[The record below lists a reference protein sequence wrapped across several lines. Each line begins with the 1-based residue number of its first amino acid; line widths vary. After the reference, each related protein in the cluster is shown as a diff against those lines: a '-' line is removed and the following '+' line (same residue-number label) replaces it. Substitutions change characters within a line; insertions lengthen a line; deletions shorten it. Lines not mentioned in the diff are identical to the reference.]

1 MKKTGFLLLFFLL
14 IGIFLFREGKLTNL
28 EPTLTKNQNKFLLSN
43 PNWIIINK
51 TSKHTYELTSSQ
63 ASMNFSN
70 EEFIIKKPSVKTLL
84 ENKIENSIS
93 SDEAKLELDKKKL
106 ILRKKVHLQL
116 PQTNG
121 TIHLFTELLNLDL
134 RNNLVFTNY
143 EVELRSEDFGLI
155 GESLELKENLK
166 GEALITFKGVNL
178 NRKEKNGNEKFG
190 SADAVFLKEGSNILI
205 LQGSAKLKLE
215 SMNMIADEIKY
226 NYKTRVIINSKN
238 STLFG
243 RS

>member
-1 MKKTGFLLLFFLL
+1 VKRTGFLLLSFLL
-14 IGIFLFREGKLTNL
+14 IGIFLFREGRFTNL
-28 EPTLTKNQNKFLLSN
+28 DPTLTINQNKFLLSN
-43 PNWIIINK
+43 PNWVITNK
-51 TSKHTYELTSSQ
+51 TSKHTYKLTSSQ
-63 ASMNFSN
+63 ASVNFSN
-70 EEFIIKKPSVKTLL
+70 EKFIIKKASVKTLL

-93 SDEAKLELDKKKL
+93 SDEANLELDKKKL
-106 ILRKKVHLQL
+106 VLKKKVHLQL

-134 RNNLVFTNY
+134 KNNLVFTNY
-143 EVELRSEDFGLI
+143 EVELRSEDFGLK

-178 NRKEKNGNEKFG
+178 NRKEKNEYEEFG

-243 RS
+243 KS

>member
-1 MKKTGFLLLFFLL
+1 MKKTGFLLLSFLL
-14 IGIFLFREGKLTNL
+14 IGIFLFREGMFTNL
-28 EPTLTKNQNKFLLSN
+28 DPTLTINQNKFLLSN
-43 PNWIIINK
+43 PNWVITNK

-63 ASMNFSN
+63 ASVNFSN
-70 EEFIIKKPSVKTLL
+70 EKFIIKKPFLNTLL

-93 SDEAKLELDKKKL
+93 SDEANLELDKKKL
-106 ILRKKVHLQL
+106 VLKKKVHLQL

-121 TIHLFTELLNLDL
+121 NIHLFTELLNLDL

-143 EVELRSEDFGLI
+143 EVELKSEDFGLI

-166 GEALITFKGVNL
+166 GETLITFKGVNL
-178 NRKEKNGNEKFG
+178 IRKEKNGYEKFG

-205 LQGSAKLKLE
+205 LEGSAKLKLE

-243 RS
+243 KS

>member
-1 MKKTGFLLLFFLL
+1 M
-14 IGIFLFREGKLTNL
+14 FREGKFTNL

-143 EVELRSEDFGLI
+143 EVELSSEDFGLI

-178 NRKEKNGNEKFG
+178 NRNEKNGNEKFG

>member
-1 MKKTGFLLLFFLL
+1 M
-14 IGIFLFREGKLTNL
+14 FREGKFTNL

-70 EEFIIKKPSVKTLL
+70 KEFIIKKPSVKTLL

-143 EVELRSEDFGLI
+143 EVELSSEDFGLI

-178 NRKEKNGNEKFG
+178 NRNEKNGNEKFG

>member
-1 MKKTGFLLLFFLL
+1 M
-14 IGIFLFREGKLTNL
+14 FREGRFTNL
-28 EPTLTKNQNKFLLSN
+28 DPTLTINQNKFLLSN
-43 PNWIIINK
+43 PNWVITNK
-51 TSKHTYELTSSQ
+51 TSKHTYKLTSSQ
-63 ASMNFSN
+63 ASVNFSN
-70 EEFIIKKPSVKTLL
+70 EKFIIKKASVKTLL

-93 SDEAKLELDKKKL
+93 SDEANLELDKKKL
-106 ILRKKVHLQL
+106 VLKKKVHLQL

-134 RNNLVFTNY
+134 KNNLVFTNY
-143 EVELRSEDFGLI
+143 EVELRSEDFGLK

-178 NRKEKNGNEKFG
+178 NRKEKNGYEKLG

-205 LQGSAKLKLE
+205 LEGSAKLKLE

-243 RS
+243 KS

>member
-1 MKKTGFLLLFFLL
+1 MKRTGFLLLSFLL
-14 IGIFLFREGKLTNL
+14 IGIFLFREGRFTNL
-28 EPTLTKNQNKFLLSN
+28 DPTLTINQNKFLLSN
-43 PNWIIINK
+43 PNWVITNK
-51 TSKHTYELTSSQ
+51 TSKHTYKLTSSQ
-63 ASMNFSN
+63 ASVNFSN
-70 EEFIIKKPSVKTLL
+70 EKFIIKKASVKTLL

-93 SDEAKLELDKKKL
+93 SDEANLELDKKKL
-106 ILRKKVHLQL
+106 VLKKKVHLQL

-134 RNNLVFTNY
+134 KNNLVFTNY
-143 EVELRSEDFGLI
+143 EVELRSEDFGLK

-178 NRKEKNGNEKFG
+178 NRKEKNEYEEFG

-243 RS
+243 KS

>member
-14 IGIFLFREGKLTNL
+14 IGIFLFREGKFTNL
-28 EPTLTKNQNKFLLSN
+28 ETTLTKNQNKFLLSN

-84 ENKIENSIS
+84 ENKVENSIS

-121 TIHLFTELLNLDL
+121 TINLFTELLNLDL

-143 EVELRSEDFGLI
+143 EVELRSEDFGLR

-178 NRKEKNGNEKFG
+178 NRKEKNGNEIFG
-190 SADAVFLKEGSNILI
+190 SADVVFLKEGSNILI

>member
-1 MKKTGFLLLFFLL
+1 M
-14 IGIFLFREGKLTNL
+14 FREGKFTNL

-63 ASMNFSN
+63 ASMNFLN

>member
-1 MKKTGFLLLFFLL
+1 MF
-14 IGIFLFREGKLTNL
+14 TNL
-28 EPTLTKNQNKFLLSN
+28 DPTLTINQNKFLLSN
-43 PNWIIINK
+43 PNWVITNK

-63 ASMNFSN
+63 ASVNFSN
-70 EEFIIKKPSVKTLL
+70 EKFIIKKPFLNTLL

-93 SDEAKLELDKKKL
+93 SDEANLELDKKKL
-106 ILRKKVHLQL
+106 VLKKKVHLQL

-134 RNNLVFTNY
+134 KNNLVFTNY
-143 EVELRSEDFGLI
+143 EVELRSEDFGLK

-178 NRKEKNGNEKFG
+178 IRKEKNGYEKFG

-205 LQGSAKLKLE
+205 LEGSAKLKLE

-243 RS
+243 KS

>member
-1 MKKTGFLLLFFLL
+1 M
-14 IGIFLFREGKLTNL
+14 FREGKFTNL

-143 EVELRSEDFGLI
+143 EVELSSEDFGLI

-178 NRKEKNGNEKFG
+178 NRNEKNWNEKFG

>member
-1 MKKTGFLLLFFLL
+1 M
-14 IGIFLFREGKLTNL
+14 FREGRFTNL
-28 EPTLTKNQNKFLLSN
+28 DPTLTINQNKFLLSN
-43 PNWIIINK
+43 PNWVITNK
-51 TSKHTYELTSSQ
+51 TSKHTYKLTSSQ
-63 ASMNFSN
+63 ASVNFSN
-70 EEFIIKKPSVKTLL
+70 EKFIIKKPFLNTLL

-93 SDEAKLELDKKKL
+93 SDEANLELDKKKL
-106 ILRKKVHLQL
+106 VLKKKVHLQL

-121 TIHLFTELLNLDL
+121 TIHLFTELLNLDIK
-134 RNNLVFTNY
+134 NNLVFTDY
-143 EVELRSEDFGLI
+143 EVELKSEDFGLI

-166 GEALITFKGVNL
+166 GETLITFKGVNL
-178 NRKEKNGNEKFG
+178 IRKEKNGYEKFG

-226 NYKTRVIINSKN
+226 NYKTRFIINSKN

-243 RS
+243 KS

>member
-1 MKKTGFLLLFFLL
+1 MF
-14 IGIFLFREGKLTNL
+14 TNL
-28 EPTLTKNQNKFLLSN
+28 DPTLTINQNKFLLSN
-43 PNWIIINK
+43 PNWLITNK

-63 ASMNFSN
+63 ASVNFSN
-70 EEFIIKKPSVKTLL
+70 EKFIIKKPSLNTLL

-93 SDEAKLELDKKKL
+93 SDEANLELDKKKL
-106 ILRKKVHLQL
+106 VLKKKVHLQL

-134 RNNLVFTNY
+134 KNNLVFTNY
-143 EVELRSEDFGLI
+143 EVELESEDFRLI

-166 GEALITFKGVNL
+166 GETLITFKGVNL
-178 NRKEKNGNEKFG
+178 IRKEKNGYEKFG

-243 RS
+243 KS